1 MKYRA
6 RVKDGQ
12 TTRLNKRVRLF
23 NVDILNEI
31 I

>member
-1 MKYRA
+1 MKDRV

-23 NVDILNEI
+23 NVTILNEI

>member
-6 RVKDGQ
+6 RVEGGQ

-23 NVDILNEI
+23 NVNVLNEI